1 MSRGFRRCPEIP
13 RGVSRCLEI
22 ARGCFQVSRSFKSC
36 QEASRN
42 VRHIEVYRCIYMNR
56 CLKVLYD
63 EVFRGVLTCP
73 E

>member
-1 MSRGFRRCPEIP
+1 M
-13 RGVSRCLEI
+13 
-22 ARGCFQVSRSFKSC
+22 SRSFKSC